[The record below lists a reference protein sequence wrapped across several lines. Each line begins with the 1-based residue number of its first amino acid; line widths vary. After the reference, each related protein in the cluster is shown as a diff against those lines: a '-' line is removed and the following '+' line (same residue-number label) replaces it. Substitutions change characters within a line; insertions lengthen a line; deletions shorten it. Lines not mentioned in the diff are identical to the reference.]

1 MVPIKDVDY
10 VAKLARL
17 EFDGEDKQKFANEFN
32 NILKFVEKL
41 SEINTGNVD
50 ISINSN
56 KFNNALRNDEVLESL
71 NLKDVLSNSP
81 DSESGYFKVPKVV
94 E

>member
-1 MVPIKDVDY
+1 MVSIKDVDY

-17 EFDGEDKQKFANEFN
+17 EFDEEEKQKFTEEFN

-41 SEINTGNVD
+41 SEINTDNAD

-56 KFNNALRNDEVLESL
+56 NFKNALRNDEVLESL
-71 NLKDVLSNSP
+71 SLKDVLLNSP
-81 DSESGYFKVPKVV
+81 DNENGYFKVPKVV

>member
-1 MVPIKDVDY
+1 MVSLKDVDY

-17 EFDGEDKQKFANEFN
+17 EFNGEEKEKFAKDFN
-32 NILKFVEKL
+32 NILKFVDKL
-41 SEINTGNVD
+41 SEINTDNVD

-56 KFNNALRNDEVLESL
+56 EFNNALRNDEVLESL

-81 DSESGYFKVPKVV
+81 DNENGYFKVPKVV